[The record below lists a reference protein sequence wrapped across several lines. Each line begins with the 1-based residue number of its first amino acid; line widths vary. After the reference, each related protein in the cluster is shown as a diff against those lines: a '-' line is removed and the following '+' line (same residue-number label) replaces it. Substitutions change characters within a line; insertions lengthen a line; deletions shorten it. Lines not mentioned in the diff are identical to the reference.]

1 MKKSLLLGVI
11 LTFTNLSFAGY
22 DANFS
27 GKITNVL
34 TYTGSTQILIRVEG
48 QPTTH
53 PACTSLNYLSIAS
66 DISAESRS
74 LVMSRILSAYV
85 TGEKVNIGYD
95 KTSGCVGNRIRVH
108 RVG

>member
-1 MKKSLLLGVI
+1 MKKIILLGVA
-11 LTFTNLSFAGY
+11 LTFSNLTFAGY

-27 GKITNVL
+27 GNITSVL

-48 QPTTH
+48 QPTSH
-53 PACTSLNYLSIAS
+53 PTCSRLDYLSIAR

-74 LVMSRILSAYV
+74 LVMSRILSAYA

-95 KTSGCVGNRIRVH
+95 KTSDCVDSRIRVH

>member
-1 MKKSLLLGVI
+1 MNKILLLGI
-11 LTFTNLSFAGY
+11 ALTFSKLSFAGY

-48 QPTTH
+48 QPTSH
-53 PACTSLNYLSIAS
+53 PTCTTLDFLSIAP
-66 DISAESRS
+66 DISTESRN
-74 LVMSRILSAYV
+74 LVMSRILSAYA

-95 KTSGCVGNRIRVH
+95 KTAGCVGSRIRVH

>member
-1 MKKSLLLGVI
+1 MKKTILLGIV
-11 LTFTNLSFAGY
+11 LTFSNLSFAGY

-34 TYTGSTQILIRVEG
+34 TYTGSTQVLIRVEG
-48 QPTTH
+48 QPTSH
-53 PACTSLNYLSIAS
+53 PTCTRLDYLAIAP
-66 DISAESRS
+66 DISAESRN

-95 KTSGCVGNRIRVH
+95 KTGGCVSSRIRVH